1 MDNFYE
7 QLETAKEPIKY
18 KVLKNSFIFFA
29 VFAVLTL
36 GMGQIPIALI
46 SALISGLT
54 FFFKRK
60 AYVEYEYVFTN
71 GAVDIDAIYEMKRR
85 KRVLSF
91 SAKDIE
97 LLAEDNSAFVKD
109 FTNAPDKTMDCYP
122 STSEKKVYV
131 AMITG
136 GTERLQ
142 LRFTP
147 SKDLVDMFYRVN
159 PRATKKIIG

>member
-7 QLETAKEPIKY
+7 QLETSKEPANY
-18 KVLKNSFIFFA
+18 KILKNAFIVFA
-29 VFAVLTL
+29 VLAVLTL
-36 GMGQIPIALI
+36 GMGLI
-46 SALISGLT
+46 VVAIFSLLVSGLA

-71 GAVDIDAIYEMKRR
+71 GSVDIDAIYEMTRR
-85 KRVLSF
+85 KKMLTF
-91 SAKDIE
+91 DAKDVE
-97 LLAEDNSAFVKD
+97 LLAEDNSNYVKD
-109 FTNAPDKTMDCYP
+109 FSNAPDKTMKCYP
-122 STSEKKVYV
+122 TTSDKKVFV

-147 SKDLVDMFYRVN
+147 NKEFIEMFYRYN
-159 PRATKKIIG
+159 PRATKKVIG